1 MAGEDFDRNE
11 SATPYKLQKAKEK
24 GQVAKSSDV
33 VSAVVFFVAVVYL
46 SWRGVG
52 TALTQFKFDQA
63 VLRQLPQLNAS
74 GATLWPLISE
84 MILATLGWMAPFLAV
99 VMLAAIVGNVL
110 QTGPILSMDPL
121 SADMDRLNPINGLK
135 KVLSMRTLFD
145 TARACIKLV
154 LLTSVAYYALLD
166 LAPQFYNLAGLPAM
180 GYLHLLVAD
189 MASLSF
195 KMAALLIVIAL
206 LDLLFTKREFAKK
219 MRMSK
224 RELKDEHKQRDG
236 DPRIKARIRELQ
248 REARKRSQGLR
259 NAQTADVVL
268 TNPTHVAVALRY
280 VHGEMESPQVVAKGA
295 GHLAAGIRKIAVRHN
310 IPVVRSPGLA
320 RKLFQELDV
329 DHHVPP
335 QMFAEVARI
344 IVWVFA
350 MRDRQGAR
358 AGGTA

>member
-11 SATPYKLQKAKEK
+11 AATPYKLQKAKEK

-33 VSAVVFFVAVVYL
+33 VSALVFCVAVVYL

-52 TALTQFKFDQA
+52 TALAQFKFDQA
-63 VLRQLPQLNAS
+63 LLRQLPQLDAP
-74 GATLWPLISE
+74 GAALWPLISE
-84 MILATLGWMAPFLAV
+84 MIVTTLGWMAPFLAV

-121 SADMDRLNPINGLK
+121 SADMDRLNPVNGLK

-145 TARACIKLV
+145 TARACFKLV
-154 LLTSVAYYALLD
+154 LLTGVAYYALLD
-166 LAPQFYNLAGLPAM
+166 LAPQFYNLSGLPAM

-189 MASLSF
+189 MAGLSF
-195 KMAALLIVIAL
+195 KMAALLVVIAL

-295 GHLAAGIRKIAVRHN
+295 GHLAAGIRKIAARHN

-358 AGGTA
+358 AGGAA